1 MSRLMLL
8 VLGMLLGMALVL
20 VPIERGWVSPE
31 GLRALLRREA
41 APVTVEQQGPA
52 PSATVSPPVVS
63 DTAPFGAAAPQPLP
77 PPPCA
82 GAGGCHRRR
91 SRRWKR
97 SERGRRHLLG

>member
-63 DTAPFGAAAPQPLP
+63 DTAPFGALAATAGKRGP
-77 PPPCA
+77 A
-82 GAGGCHRRR
+82 GAGPWRAARPAQ
-91 SRRWKR
+91 
-97 SERGRRHLLG
+97 RHLHPVARQ